1 LVQEVALVL
10 VAASALQLAVVH
22 ISPCVLVLAQL
33 VGRAISSSAVRAVL
47 LRTVVLFVS
56 PVEAAQQQEAVLC
69 VLHQRLAVQVPADP
83 YRSAPG
89 LPLWEVPAR
98 SRLGVGLHVM
108 VLVPLLLALG
118 VVSVAKA
125 GVFR

>member
-1 LVQEVALVL
+1 
-10 VAASALQLAVVH
+10 
-22 ISPCVLVLAQL
+22 
-33 VGRAISSSAVRAVL
+33 
-47 LRTVVLFVS
+47 
-56 PVEAAQQQEAVLC
+56 
-69 VLHQRLAVQVPADP
+69 VQVPAGP